1 MASSAFVANM
11 EQPLMV
17 CVAPEDCEFFY
28 EYFWRQRL
36 EDSEGKASKKPK
48 SSHFPFKVDLS
59 RQLTA
64 EFVGTAWLVAT
75 VVGSGIGGDRV
86 SSDDGVALLGNTLAT
101 LGCLYVLITI
111 FVKISGAHFN
121 PAVSLA
127 FCLRREM
134 KPRLTAC
141 YVVAQFAGAFVGT
154 LVAHLMWELP
164 AVSWDGKTRDTAG
177 EVAGEAVATFGLL
190 LTIFGCIGSGN
201 EREIPLAVALFVAS
215 GYWYTSSTA
224 FANPAVTFGRCF
236 TDSFA
241 GIRPQDYGRFLGG
254 QALGFVVAL
263 PFYGFMYEGSSI
275 HGALGVLWRRP
286 EGHVPKKK
294 CASPD
299 PSATQPPTVC
309 ADVKGE
315 SSCGNVA
322 SNELSSSVV

>member
-111 FVKISGAHFN
+111 FVKVSEKNGACACMAPPHCTHCTKTCSSL
-121 PAVSLA
+121 PVS
-127 FCLRREM
+127 
-134 KPRLTAC
+134 K
-141 YVVAQFAGAFVGT
+141 
-154 LVAHLMWELP
+154 
-164 AVSWDGKTRDTAG
+164 S
-177 EVAGEAVATFGLL
+177 
-190 LTIFGCIGSGN
+190 
-201 EREIPLAVALFVAS
+201 
-215 GYWYTSSTA
+215 
-224 FANPAVTFGRCF
+224 
-236 TDSFA
+236 
-241 GIRPQDYGRFLGG
+241 
-254 QALGFVVAL
+254 
-263 PFYGFMYEGSSI
+263 
-275 HGALGVLWRRP
+275 
-286 EGHVPKKK
+286 
-294 CASPD
+294 
-299 PSATQPPTVC
+299 
-309 ADVKGE
+309 
-315 SSCGNVA
+315 
-322 SNELSSSVV
+322 